1 VVCFQ
6 QSLSL
11 RDVVP
16 RTAVKLVWS
25 VVLLLT
31 AEMAAQNFGPP
42 RTIQSVRIIHEKGAP
57 AVEIVS
63 SGAVIPEIQ
72 SLDSPPRLV
81 IDLPNSRMGLKQDR
95 IPVKRENILAIRVR
109 QYQSSPPVT
118 RIVLDLLSPYGHS
131 WDGAGNRLLVRLKP
145 PEPAAVAKAP
155 AAEGQGG
162 SGFSLTTD
170 VVVVPVAGASGGTV
184 MAGSRL
190 ENGST
195 VTAGSDTTILRLPHG
210 GEVHVCPGTTISV
223 TPSQSKR
230 DLMFGMSTG
239 AIETHYS
246 LSTSANA
253 VLTPDFRIMFAG
265 PGEFDYAISTDS
277 HGNTCVRGMRGNTSS
292 VIVSE
297 LMGNRIYQVR
307 PNEEAVFRA
316 GQIDKVDTDVPLE
329 CGCPPPP
336 PTTPVLEAASPTAQ
350 PVVASDLPAKVRVGE
365 GATGGTGAEEAA
377 AAAQT
382 QLSTGPET
390 APLPPSQ
397 PNEVH
402 VQVDAPLVFT
412 GKKRAAV
419 PAPPIESARELP
431 IEESPERQVHLDPV
445 VQPPPTDKQSTKPHG
460 FFHRV
465 KGVFSAIFS

>member
-1 VVCFQ
+1 M
-6 QSLSL
+6 
-11 RDVVP
+11 P

-25 VVLLLT
+25 VLLSLT
-31 AEMAAQNFGPP
+31 VEMAAQNFGPP
-42 RTIQSVRIIHEKGAP
+42 RTIQSVRIIHEKGIP
-57 AVEIVS
+57 AVEILS
-63 SGAVIPEIQ
+63 SGTVIPEIQ

-81 IDLPNSRMGLKQDR
+81 IDLPNSRLGLTQNR

-109 QYQSSPPVT
+109 QYQSNPPVT
-118 RIVLDLLSPYGHS
+118 RIVLDLLAPYGHS

-145 PEPAAVAKAP
+145 PEAVTVAKAP
-155 AAEGQGG
+155 AAEPHAT
-162 SGFSLTTD
+162 SGFSLTSD
-170 VVVVPVAGASGGTV
+170 AVVVPVSGASSGSA

-210 GEVHVCPGTTISV
+210 GEIHVCPGTTISV

-246 LSTSANA
+246 LSTSADA

-265 PGEFDYAISTDS
+265 PGEFDYAISADS
-277 HGNTCVRGMRGNTSS
+277 HGNTCVRGLRGNTSS

-307 PNEEAVFRA
+307 PNEEAVFRS
-316 GQIDKVDTDVPLE
+316 GRIDKVDTDVPLE

-336 PTTPVLEAASPTAQ
+336 PPAVLEAATPAAQ

-365 GATGGTGAEEAA
+365 ASGPGNTTEEAA
-377 AAAQT
+377 AAQT
-382 QLSTGPET
+382 RLSTGPET

-397 PNEVH
+397 RNDVH
-402 VQVDAPLVFT
+402 VQVDAPFVFT
-412 GKKRAAV
+412 AKKRTAV
-419 PAPPIESARELP
+419 PLPPIESARELP

-445 VQPPPTDKQSTKPHG
+445 VQPPPPPVKQSAKPAHTG

-465 KGVFSAIFS
+465 KGIFSALFS